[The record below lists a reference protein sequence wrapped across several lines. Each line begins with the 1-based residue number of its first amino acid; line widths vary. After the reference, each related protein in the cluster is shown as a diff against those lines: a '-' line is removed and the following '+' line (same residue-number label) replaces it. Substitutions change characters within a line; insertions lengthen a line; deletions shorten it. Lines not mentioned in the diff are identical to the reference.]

1 MRGSLA
7 ALAFSFV
14 AAVAIAPA
22 GLALPSPGFNATQQI
37 TTWDSVYTDGQADR
51 GEKLY
56 AERCARC
63 HGDALQGVEAA
74 PALAGPTFY
83 GNWDGESLDALF
95 ERMRTSMP
103 LDRPGSLTRAEN
115 TDLLAYLLRV
125 AKYPAGPRLLD
136 AQGGALT
143 RIRIVMYRPQ
153 P

>member
-1 MRGSLA
+1 MPRPRSRRHSGRQSA
-7 ALAFSFV
+7 
-14 AAVAIAPA
+14 
-22 GLALPSPGFNATQQI
+22 
-37 TTWDSVYTDGQADR
+37 DGGRLHGELGRAR
-51 GEKLY
+51 REKLY

>member
-1 MRGSLA
+1 MRRLLA
-7 ALAFSFV
+7 VLALLT
-14 AAVAIAPA
+14 AAVVVTPA
-22 GLALPSPGFNATQQI
+22 DVWTNAQQL
-37 TTWDSVYTDGQADR
+37 TTWDGVYTDTQADR

-56 AERCARC
+56 AGRCAKC

-74 PALAGPTFY
+74 PALAGTTFY

-115 TDLLAYLLRV
+115 TDLLAYILRV
-125 AKYPAGPRLLD
+125 ARFPAGARMLD